1 MTVHGVNNLLVKDNV
16 AFNNMGHAFFLE
28 DGVEEDNVF
37 DGNLAIF
44 TQTSSSLL
52 NVDVTPGKT
61 FLSTLFESVYGLVDA
76 LKKIKSSLLSDIIKM
91 VVENG
96 ILCKSYW
103 TFYTASLLEIEL

>member
-61 FLSTLFESVYGLVDA
+61 FESVY
-76 LKKIKSSLLSDIIKM
+76 
-91 VVENG
+91 
-96 ILCKSYW
+96 
-103 TFYTASLLEIEL
+103 TFQFA